1 MAINVQK
8 SFQYQPTIYQTGSD
22 QPSTAVGGSSSPI
35 TESSICTMLDNGLT
49 FVNNTT
55 SNFTKT
61 IPANIGTDFGFAII
75 QASTGTCTIAP
86 ASGVTFINA
95 LQATAAAGQIITA
108 IWISLNTYVIK
119 VN

>member
-75 QASTGTCTIAP
+75 QGSTGTCAITAG
-86 ASGVTFINA
+86 SGVTFIGSS
-95 LQATAAAGQIITA
+95 LATTTAGQIITA
-108 IWISLNTYVIK
+108 IYILPNTYVIK